1 MPENIVVSGMGCIT
15 ACGLGVDA
23 LWDSVIHN
31 RSGIKI
37 FEHEYNFKNKVN
49 IAGKITNFNHN
60 EHFSRQTR
68 IDLFSAYAALAAREA
83 ITDSKLS
90 QEELSDSRTGIVL
103 GNGFP
108 GAETIFNYV
117 TKLNSGSYVNDIFT
131 VPRAMTNAA
140 ISYVC
145 IENKIYG
152 ASYPLGA
159 GCAAGNQAIG
169 LGLHLIR
176 SGALDRVIVGGTEA
190 TIQPYVMRAWEYMNA
205 LSDTGIRPFSAD
217 RNGVVLG
224 EGSGVLVLE
233 RESFAVARGIKP
245 HAYILGYSTTN
256 DAFHLVQ
263 PDSEG
268 LVKCIV
274 NAITDSG
281 LSLQDIDYVSAHGT
295 GTKLNDKNEVGGL
308 RRIFGSHADNLPI
321 SSTKPIH
328 GHMIAAVGA
337 VEAIITIKA
346 MQNNYAP
353 PTLNY
358 TTHDP
363 ECDMDVIPNVGRNMT
378 INYAM
383 SNNFAFG
390 GINATVV
397 FGKY

>member
-37 FEHEYNFKNKVN
+37 FEHEYNFKNKVK

-83 ITDSKLS
+83 IADSKLS

-152 ASYPLGA
+152 PSYPLGA

-268 LVKCIV
+268 LVKCMV

-308 RRIFGSHADNLPI
+308 RRVFGSHADSLPI

-346 MQNNYAP
+346 MQNSYAP

-363 ECDMDVIPNVGRNMT
+363 ECDMDVIPNLGRNMT
-378 INYAM
+378 IDYAI

>member
-23 LWDSVIHN
+23 LWDSVINN

-83 ITDSKLS
+83 IADSKLS

-152 ASYPLGA
+152 PSYPLGA

-268 LVKCIV
+268 LVKCMA
-274 NAITDSG
+274 NAIADSG

-308 RRIFGSHADNLPI
+308 RRVFGSHADSLPI

-363 ECDMDVIPNVGRNMT
+363 ECDMDVISNVGRNMT